1 MKPLNSPKMVSCFH
15 LTTIVSIGCLGAQLD
30 RPECTVWPWMIS
42 SMCSTIGVN
51 LNIFV
56 GAALHLTQISALSRP
71 WKVHPGLGP
80 IRVTRHTRLP
90 IHGPAWSAT
99 NSERLKVAITALPY
113 FAKLGN
119 RAKLCASTLLASIPS
134 FARTRPMNQPKFKPL
149 STARAVFVNHQ
160 TKPVNSD
167 KTVGL
172 TLVLRYM
179 GVFPQTYTKEY
190 RPPPTQ
196 LGPIGVM
203 CSHTSTSPLY
213 TDVHDDCHQELIFTR
228 R

>member
-1 MKPLNSPKMVSCFH
+1 MVSCFH

-56 GAALHLTQISALSRP
+56 GAALHLTRISALSRP
-71 WKVHPGLGP
+71 WNVYPGLGP

-90 IHGPAWSAT
+90 IHGPAWSAI
-99 NSERLKVAITALPY
+99 NSERLKVAISSPLFRQTWKSSEAL
-113 FAKLGN
+113 
-119 RAKLCASTLLASIPS
+119 CISTLLASIPS
-134 FARTRPMNQPKFKPL
+134 FARTRPMSQPKFKPL

-160 TKPVNSD
+160 TKRVNSD

-172 TLVLRYM
+172 TLVLHYM
-179 GVFPQTYTKEY
+179 EVFPQTYTKEY
-190 RPPPTQ
+190 RSPDTVRANRSNVQSHLHISTVYRCSRRLPPGAHFYQ
-196 LGPIGVM
+196 KVM
-203 CSHTSTSPLY
+203 GSNCG
-213 TDVHDDCHQELIFTR
+213 
-228 R
+228 